1 MAGFNALL
9 NKNQSDIVRKQLIE
23 LLAEVDR
30 AIQSGDLKYVEE
42 VYAQVLRAIGLAGTQ
57 IYDPLFMPEYA
68 VTGTV
73 PDPDHYNRVFDTL
86 VKDMLTVFEELK
98 YTGDIVVSNYN
109 RLVNE
114 ELALEAWTK
123 KIYNKVSDL
132 TLFST
137 DVVGRST
144 YVSDDFVNYD
154 NVDFEDRFLQGSM
167 CFVDTVQGQVTLPR
181 TTAASA
187 LVVTE
192 TKINR
197 ESNGQEGNSQQLGA
211 APHDDISKI
220 LDDDSDTWWEYE
232 RVAIGVQATPLV
244 LSLTLTLNA
253 QSIVNHVR
261 INPNNFGTSNWV
273 KVLSIE
279 TSVDD
284 AVYTSIRESL
294 DIEGFGD
301 LLTDEDFTLAPTN
314 SKYAGQGMFSFTPRK
329 AKYVRIIM
337 EQPQGYWI
345 STTVGD
351 RFRYAVGIRD
361 IEISGISYQ
370 QTGTI
375 VSLPFSFSEEI
386 RKVAVAAV
394 ENPIR
399 ESTLAEIEHYIS
411 VDDGGT
417 WKQLQRLDG
426 EDPDLPK
433 IININ
438 SGDEAGINT
447 TNPTDEIRHKA
458 VLLRLSDGFQ
468 DEKAATQEELIE
480 IYDLRQIP
488 TGSPY
493 QFLLSQRPVAGS
505 LSIINPIYGSKGW
518 TSPKLYV
525 GTSDGTMGQEFTL
538 DIAIREDEERLFV
551 NSQLWE
557 RVEEFTTEFQYVLNY
572 NTGLVKFGDV
582 AAAGQS
588 VPANNALITIELPA
602 ERVVIEGARPHTLTL
617 DNRTDGENNA
627 IEIVR
632 FETQRKVVGEIVH
645 PNASVIH
652 MAHPYVDDVIGVEIS
667 EPGTPKFL
675 VEQTFVDG
683 VTELG
688 PLGDYSI
695 DYTNGVIHLKGLTW
709 ATGNTTLNYTYT
721 PIVTIAPDLYS
732 FVDGSN
738 HQQIEIDHN
747 AFFSIKVEE
756 EDTDPQQG
764 QRAITLGHETVVR
777 GTLSFN
783 GNAAD
788 LFRIEI
794 PFVDGLSE
802 FSDVVDV
809 DDESVFVGS
818 NDFILNHMP
827 YSTDSTIDTALP
839 VRFSDTSV
847 FATELDWDDPGTW
860 PLGAGEYSIDYSTN
874 HGTPQNPKAQVKTG
888 TVTAG
893 GTVDYKYQDGTRA
906 ASLLGSYSIDYREGI
921 LYINLSQAMPVG
933 SSVNYEYANY
943 AVKYRIAKE
952 LDNTQYTVSPDDKQV
967 TILDPMVLEDYLPTT
982 RQAGLVKV
990 YYEYVEQIR
999 ESIEELEPYF
1009 TPVLKGYAL
1018 KILTSSLL

>member
-9 NKNQSDIVRKQLIE
+9 NKSQPDIVRKQLIA

-42 VYAQVLRAIGLAGTQ
+42 VYAQVLRAIGLVGTQ
-57 IYDPLFMPEYA
+57 IYDPLFVSEYA

-114 ELALEAWTK
+114 ELGLETWTK
-123 KIYNKVSDL
+123 RIYNKLSDL

-154 NVDFEDRFLQGSM
+154 NVDFEERFLQGSM
-167 CFVDTVQGQVTLPR
+167 CFVDTVQGLVTLPR

-187 LVVTE
+187 LVVNE
-192 TKINR
+192 IKINR
-197 ESNGQEGNSQQLGA
+197 ESNGQEGNSQQLGS
-211 APHDDISKI
+211 APHDNRLEI
-220 LDDDSDTWWEYE
+220 LDDNSDTWWEYE
-232 RVAIGVQATPLV
+232 RVAIGVQATPLI
-244 LSLTLTLNA
+244 LSLTLTLSSE
-253 QSIVNHVR
+253 SIINHVR

-273 KVLSIE
+273 EVKSIE

-301 LLTDEDFTLAPTN
+301 LLTDEDFTLAPSN
-314 SKYAGQGMFSFTPRK
+314 SKYAGQGMFTFTPRK

-337 EQPQGYWI
+337 EQAQGYWI
-345 STTVGD
+345 DTTTGQ

-361 IEISGISYQ
+361 IEISGIGYQ
-370 QTGTI
+370 QVGTI

-386 RKVAVAAV
+386 RKVAVVAV
-394 ENPIR
+394 ENPVR
-399 ESTLAEIEHYIS
+399 ESSLAEIEHYIS
-411 VDDGGT
+411 VDDGGS

-438 SGDEAGINT
+438 SGDADGINT

-458 VLLRLSDGFQ
+458 VLLRLSDGFE

-493 QFLLSQRPVAGS
+493 QFFLSQRPVAGS
-505 LSIINPIYGSKGW
+505 LSIINPIFGSKGW
-518 TSPKLYV
+518 TSPRLYV
-525 GTSDGTMGQEFTL
+525 GTSDGTRGQEFTL
-538 DIAIREDEERLFV
+538 DISIREDEERLFV
-551 NSQLWE
+551 NSQLWD
-557 RVEEFTTEFQYVLNY
+557 RVEEFDAEFQYVLNY
-572 NTGLVKFGDV
+572 NTGLVKFGES
-582 AAAGQS
+582 QS
-588 VPANNALITIELPA
+588 VPPNNSLITLELPA

-617 DNRTDGENNA
+617 ENRSDGEKNA

-632 FETQRKVVGEIVH
+632 FETQRKAVGEIVH

-652 MAHPYVDDVIGVEIS
+652 MAHPYVDDVVGVEIN
-667 EPGTPKFL
+667 EPGSPKFL
-675 VEQTFVDG
+675 VEETFVDG
-683 VTELG
+683 VTELSS
-688 PLGDYSI
+688 PGDYSI
-695 DYTNGVIHLKGLTW
+695 DYTNGIIHLKGLTW
-709 ATGNTTLNYTYT
+709 ASGNTTLNYTYT

-738 HQQIEIDHN
+738 HQGIEIDHD

-756 EDTDPQQG
+756 EDTDSQQG
-764 QRAITLGHETVVR
+764 QRAIILGHETVVR

-788 LFRIEI
+788 LFSIEI

-802 FSDVVDV
+802 FSDIVDV
-809 DDESVFVGS
+809 EDESVPVGS
-818 NDFILNHMP
+818 NDFNLNNLP
-827 YSTDSTIDTALP
+827 YSTDDTIDTALP

-847 FATELDWDDPGTW
+847 FATELDWDDPGTF
-860 PLGAGEYSIDYSTN
+860 PLGAGEYSIDYST
-874 HGTPQNPKAQVKTG
+874 GQVKTG
-888 TVTAG
+888 TTTVG
-893 GTVDYKYQDGTRA
+893 GTVDYKYKDPTRA

-921 LYINLSQAMPVG
+921 LYLNLSQAMPVG
-933 SSVNYEYANY
+933 SSVSYEYSNY

-952 LDNTQYTVSPDDKQV
+952 LDNTQYTVSPDDRQV

-990 YYEYVEQIR
+990 YYKYVQQVR
-999 ESIEELEPYF
+999 ESIEELEPFF

>member
-1 MAGFNALL
+1 MTGFNALL
-9 NKNQSDIVRKQLIE
+9 NKSQSDIVGKQLIE

-30 AIQSGDLKYVEE
+30 AIQSGDLKYIEE
-42 VYAQVLRAIGLAGTQ
+42 VYAHVLRAIGLAGTQ
-57 IYDPLFMPEYA
+57 IYDPLFVQEYA

-86 VKDMLTVFEELK
+86 IKDMFTVFEELK

-114 ELALEAWTK
+114 ELALEVWTK

-154 NVDFEDRFLQGSM
+154 NVDFEKRFLQGSM
-167 CFVDTVQGQVTLPR
+167 CFVDTVQGLVTLPR
-181 TTAASA
+181 TATASA

-197 ESNGQEGNSQQLGA
+197 ESNGQEGNSQQLNT
-211 APHDDISKI
+211 APHDNILEI
-220 LDDDSDTWWEYE
+220 LDDNSDTWWEYE
-232 RVAIGVQATPLV
+232 RVAMGTQATPLI
-244 LSLTLTLNA
+244 LSLTLTLSSR
-253 QSIVNHVR
+253 SIVNHVR
-261 INPNNFGTSNWV
+261 INPNNLGTSNWV

-294 DIEGFGD
+294 DTEGFGD
-301 LLTDEDFTLAPTN
+301 LLIDEDFILAPSN

-337 EQPQGYWI
+337 EQSQGYWI
-345 STTVGD
+345 DTTAGR

-361 IEISGISYQ
+361 IEISSIGYQ
-370 QTGTI
+370 QAGTI

-386 RKVAVAAV
+386 RKVAIVAV
-394 ENPIR
+394 ENPVR
-399 ESTLAEIEHYIS
+399 ESTLAKIEHYIS
-411 VDDGGT
+411 VDDGAT
-417 WKQLQRLDG
+417 WKQLQRIGG

-438 SGDEAGINT
+438 SGDETGINT

-458 VLLRLSDGFQ
+458 VLVRLSDGFG
-468 DEKAATQEELIE
+468 DEKAATQEELVE

-488 TGSPY
+488 TGAPY
-493 QFLLSQRPVAGS
+493 QFLLSQRPVSGS
-505 LSIINPIYGSKGW
+505 LSIINPIFGSKGW
-518 TSPKLYV
+518 TSPRLYV
-525 GTSDGTMGQEFTL
+525 GTSDGTADQEFYL
-538 DIAIREDEERLFV
+538 DIATREDEERLFV

-557 RVEEFTTEFQYVLNY
+557 RVEDFSDEFQYVLNY
-572 NTGLVKFGDV
+572 NTGLVKFGNS
-582 AAAGQS
+582 QS
-588 VPANNALITIELPA
+588 IPTNNALITIELPA
-602 ERVVIEGARPHTLTL
+602 ERVVIEGARPHTFTL
-617 DNRTDGENNA
+617 ENWSDGDKNA
-627 IEIVR
+627 VEIVR
-632 FETQRKVVGEIVH
+632 FETQKKVVGEIVH
-645 PNASVIH
+645 PNASVIY
-652 MAHPYVDDVIGVEIS
+652 MAHPYVDDVVGVEIN
-667 EPGTPKFL
+667 EPGSPKFIA
-675 VEQTFVDG
+675 EETFVDG
-683 VTELG
+683 VTELSV
-688 PLGDYSI
+688 LGDYSI
-695 DYTNGVIHLKGLTW
+695 DYTNGIIHLKGLTW
-709 ATGNTTLNYTYT
+709 ATGKTTLNYTYT

-732 FVDGSN
+732 FVEGTN
-738 HQQIEIDHN
+738 FQGIEIDHD
-747 AFFSIKVEE
+747 AFFSIKVEDE
-756 EDTDPQQG
+756 NTDSQQG
-764 QRAITLGHETVVR
+764 QRVIALLHETVVR

-788 LFRIEI
+788 QFRIEI

-802 FSDVVDV
+802 FSDIVDV
-809 DDESVFVGS
+809 EDESVPVGS
-818 NDFILNHMP
+818 NEFFLNHMA
-827 YSTDSTIDTALP
+827 YSTDDTRDTALP

-847 FATELDWDDPGTW
+847 FASELDWGE
-860 PLGAGEYSIDYSTN
+860 PLGAGEYAIDYETN
-874 HGTPQNPKAQVKTG
+874 YDPLETVQAKVKTG

-893 GTVDYKYQDGTRA
+893 GTVDYKYQDSARA

-921 LYINLSQAMPVG
+921 IYINLSEAMADG

-952 LDNTQYTVSPDDKQV
+952 LDNTQYTVSPDDRQV

-990 YYEYVEQIR
+990 YYKYVEQIR

-1009 TPVLKGYAL
+1009 TPVLNGYAL
-1018 KILTSSLL
+1018 KIITSSLL

>member
-9 NKNQSDIVRKQLIE
+9 NKSQSDIVRKQLLE

-30 AIQSGDLKYVEE
+30 AIQSGDLKFIEE

-57 IYDPLFMPEYA
+57 IYDPLFVPEYA

-123 KIYNKVSDL
+123 KIYNKLSDL

-154 NVDFEDRFLQGSM
+154 LVDFEERFLQGSM
-167 CFVDTVQGQVTLPR
+167 CFVDTVQGLVTLPR
-181 TTAASA
+181 TTASSA
-187 LVVTE
+187 LVVSE
-192 TKINR
+192 VKINR
-197 ESNGQEGNSQQLGA
+197 ESNGQEGNNQQLAA
-211 APHDDISKI
+211 APHDNMQEV
-220 LDDDSDTWWEYE
+220 LDDNSDTWWEYE
-232 RVAIGVQATPLV
+232 RVGIGTQATPLI
-244 LSLTLTLNA
+244 LSLTLRLSS

-261 INPNNFGTSNWV
+261 INPNNFGTSNLL
-273 KVLSIE
+273 KIQSIE

-301 LLTDEDFTLAPTN
+301 LLTDDDFTLAPSN
-314 SKYAGQGMFSFTPRK
+314 SKFAGQGMFGFTPRK

-337 EQPQGYWI
+337 EQAQGYWI
-345 STTVGD
+345 DTTVGA

-361 IEISGISYQ
+361 IEVSGISYQ
-370 QTGTI
+370 QTGTV

-386 RKVAVAAV
+386 RKVALAAV
-394 ENPIR
+394 ENPVR
-399 ESTLAEIEHYIS
+399 TSSLAEIEHHIS
-411 VDDGGT
+411 LDDGAT
-417 WKQLQRLDG
+417 WKQIQRLDG
-426 EDPDLPK
+426 EDPDIPK

-438 SGDEAGINT
+438 SGDPEGINT

-458 VLLRLSDGFQ
+458 VLIRLSDGFQ
-468 DEKAATQEELIE
+468 DEKAATQEELKE

-493 QFLLSQRPVAGS
+493 QFFLSQRPVAGS
-505 LSIINPIYGSKGW
+505 LSIINPIFGSKGW
-518 TSPKLYV
+518 TSPRLYV
-525 GTSDGTMGQEFTL
+525 GTSDGTQGQEFYL
-538 DIAIREDEERLFV
+538 DVDLREDEERLFV
-551 NSQLWE
+551 DSQLWT
-557 RVEEFTTEFQYVLNY
+557 RVEAFTTEFQYVLNY
-572 NTGLVKFGDV
+572 DTGLVKFGES
-582 AAAGQS
+582 QS
-588 VPANNALITIELPA
+588 IPPNNSLITIEFPA

-617 DNRTDGENNA
+617 DNRTDGEKNA
-627 IEIVR
+627 IEIIR

-645 PNASVIH
+645 PTASVIY
-652 MAHPYVDDVIGVEIS
+652 MGHPYVDEGIGVVIK
-667 EPGTPKFL
+667 EPGTPNFL

-683 VTELG
+683 VTELSA
-688 PLGDYSI
+688 PGDYSI
-695 DYTNGVIHLKGLTW
+695 DYTNGIIHLKGLTW
-709 ATGNTTLNYTYT
+709 STGNTTIDYTYT

-732 FVDGSN
+732 FVDDSN
-738 HQQIEIDHN
+738 HQSIEIDHD

-764 QRAITLGHETVVR
+764 QRKIILDHETVVR

-788 LFRIEI
+788 LFSIEI

-802 FSDVVDV
+802 FSDIVYIE
-809 DDESVFVGS
+809 DESVPVGS
-818 NDFILNHMP
+818 NDFNLNQVP
-827 YSTDSTIDTALP
+827 YSTDGTIDTALP

-847 FATELDWDDPGTW
+847 FANEFDWDDPGTF
-860 PLGAGEYSIDYSTN
+860 PLGAGEYSIDYST
-874 HGTPQNPKAQVKTG
+874 GQVKTG
-888 TVTAG
+888 TATAG
-893 GTVDYKYQDGTRA
+893 GTVDYKYQDSTRA

-921 LYINLSQAMPVG
+921 LYLNLSQAMPNG
-933 SSVNYEYANY
+933 SSVSYEYSNY

-990 YYEYVEQIR
+990 YYKYVEQVR
-999 ESIEELEPYF
+999 ESIEELEPFF